1 MSSNKAV
8 GYDDD
13 GEAPLV
19 DWDWASPAIQAYSTA
34 NDLYKVCDL
43 TLLFFTLWSNAN
55 IDLEWVYLEE
65 RGVLETNDDSRV
77 ELNRFK
83 PQIRFS
89 VFMYIVKLLAEFFQ
103 ARLELI

>member
-1 MSSNKAV
+1 MSFILLRMSSNKAV

-43 TLLFFTLWSNAN
+43 TLLFLKNSIAF
-55 IDLEWVYLEE
+55 
-65 RGVLETNDDSRV
+65 RV
-77 ELNRFK
+77 VRF
-83 PQIRFS
+83 
-89 VFMYIVKLLAEFFQ
+89 
-103 ARLELI
+103 

>member
-55 IDLEWVYLEE
+55 IDVEWVYPEE
-65 RGVLETNDDSRV
+65 RSVLETNDDSRV

-89 VFMYIVKLLAEFFQ
+89 VFMYIAKLLAEFFQ
-103 ARLELI
+103 ARLALI

>member
-43 TLLFFTLWSNAN
+43 TLLFSNAN
-55 IDLEWVYLEE
+55 IDVEWVCLEE

-89 VFMYIVKLLAEFFQ
+89 VFMYIAKLLAEFFQ
-103 ARLELI
+103 ARLSLI

>member
-43 TLLFFTLWSNAN
+43 TLPFSNAN
-55 IDLEWVYLEE
+55 IDVEWVCLEE

-89 VFMYIVKLLAEFFQ
+89 VFMYIAKLLAEFFQ
-103 ARLELI
+103 ARLALI

>member
-34 NDLYKVCDL
+34 NDLYKVIWFDF
-43 TLLFFTLWSNAN
+43 TFFHVTKQ
-55 IDLEWVYLEE
+55 
-65 RGVLETNDDSRV
+65 R
-77 ELNRFK
+77 
-83 PQIRFS
+83 
-89 VFMYIVKLLAEFFQ
+89 
-103 ARLELI
+103 